1 MHIRLHF
8 FDYLAFKLN
17 IGEIV
22 FSRYRDLKKNDPLVL
37 DAESFSLSSN
47 LVGGLRG
54 LASLSHFLVIFVSR
68 AFRSM
73 D

>member
-1 MHIRLHF
+1 MHIRLHV

-37 DAESFSLSSN
+37 DAESFSLSSS

-54 LASLSHFLVIFVSR
+54 LAP
-68 AFRSM
+68 
-73 D
+73 

>member
-1 MHIRLHF
+1 MHIRLHV

-22 FSRYRDLKKNDPLVL
+22 FSRYRDLKKRPPGFRRGKFL
-37 DAESFSLSSN
+37 SFVKFGWGIARS
-47 LVGGLRG
+47 R
-54 LASLSHFLVIFVSR
+54 SLSHFLVIFVSR